1 MKITALVEDT
11 SKNKLKSEHGLSLYI
26 ESGQG
31 KILFDTSQSKLF
43 AENAEK
49 LGIDLSQVDFAVIS
63 HGHYDHGG
71 GLEKFLQINKSAPV
85 YISENAFGA
94 FYNGEK
100 YIGLDKSLKENE
112 RLSFISEN
120 THISDGAE
128 LFVSTSVSNNN
139 FSSFGL
145 SEEKGGEKQPD
156 TFAHEIYLQ
165 LESGGKKV
173 LFSGCSHRGI
183 INILNYFKPDVF
195 IGGFHLLKVEDKKAL
210 EEAARKLSAFDTDFY
225 TCHCTGEQQYN
236 YLKEKV
242 KSLNYLRTG
251 ESIII

>member
-1 MKITALVEDT
+1 MKITVLVEDT
-11 SKNKLKSEHGLSLYI
+11 SRCALKSEHGLSLYI
-26 ESGQG
+26 ESEN
-31 KILFDTSQSKLF
+31 KKVLFDTSQSDLF
-43 AENAEK
+43 LTNAEK
-49 LGIDLSQVDFAVIS
+49 LGINLAQVDFAVIS

-71 GLEKFLQINKSAPV
+71 GLKKFLQINKSAPV
-85 YISENAFGA
+85 YLSENAFGA

-100 YIGLDKSLKENE
+100 YIGLDKSLRENE
-112 RLSFISEN
+112 RLVFMNED
-120 THISDGAE
+120 TRVSDDAE
-128 LFVSTSVSNNN
+128 LFISSSLSNN

-165 LESGGKKV
+165 LESGKKV

-195 IGGFHLLKVEDKKAL
+195 VGGFHLLKLEDEKELEKTAKAL
-210 EEAARKLSAFDTDFY
+210 SEFETDFY
-225 TCHCTGEQQYN
+225 TCHCTGENQYN
-236 YLKEKV
+236 YLKNKV

>member
-26 ESGQG
+26 ESEQS
-31 KILFDTSQSKLF
+31 KVLFDMGQSDLF
-43 AENAEK
+43 YLNAEK
-49 LGIDLSQVDFAVIS
+49 LGIDLSEADFAVIS

-71 GLEKFLQINKSAPV
+71 GLKKFLQINKSAPV

-120 THISDGAE
+120 THISDGAK
-128 LFVSTSVSNNN
+128 LFVSSSLSEKG

-145 SEEKGGEKQPD
+145 SEKKCGEKQPD
-156 TFAHEIYLQ
+156 NFTHEIYLQ

-173 LFSGCSHRGI
+173 LFSGCSHKG
-183 INILNYFKPDVF
+183 ILNIMSRFKPDVF
-195 IGGFHLLKVEDKKAL
+195 VGGFHLLKVEDEKAL
-210 EEAARKLSAFDTDFY
+210 EEAARKLLAFDTDFY